1 MDHHGASYAL
11 RPVPA
16 PGTAEIVVVSFN
28 AHSGVDG
35 WARSFDYLGACASF
49 DADVIFLQEAW
60 KPDGRQGMASEIAEK
75 LGYESYEF
83 VTALGRLSGPH
94 PHPGDSW
101 KPRSLRPDGPR
112 VLLLDNTRA
121 AARAPQSTTSP
132 TWPDDR
138 RWPHGFGSERGSF
151 NTAVLTRLPVLNTVN
166 IDLGMLRNDIGHR
179 GVVRVDVETAAGP
192 VAALGTHM
200 SHISKGSPVQFRR
213 LRLATD
219 EITIPAVLAGDMNI
233 WGPPLVAQLPGWRR
247 AVKGRTWPSWI
258 PHSQPDHILIRGP
271 IRVLS
276 GEVLPSGGSD
286 PLPIR
291 ARLAIG

>member
-1 MDHHGASYAL
+1 M
-11 RPVPA
+11 PV

-35 WARSFDYLGACASF
+35 WGRAFDWLGACASF

-60 KPDGRQGMASEIAEK
+60 KPDGRKGMANEIAEK

-94 PHPGDSW
+94 PHPGSKW

-138 RWPHGFGSERGSF
+138 RWPHGLGSERGSF
-151 NTAVLTRLPVLNTVN
+151 NTAVLSRLPVLNTEM
-166 IDLGMLRNDIGHR
+166 IDLGLLRNDIGHR
-179 GVVRVDVETAAGP
+179 GIVRVDVETAAGP

-200 SHISKGSPVQFRR
+200 SHLSKGSPVQFRR
-213 LRLATD
+213 MRLATED
-219 EITIPAVLAGDMNI
+219 IMIPAVLAGDMNL

-247 AVKGRTWPSWI
+247 AVKGRTWPSWF
-258 PHSQPDHILIRGP
+258 PHSQPDHILVRGP
-271 IRVLS
+271 IRVVS
-276 GEVLPSGGSD
+276 GEVLPTGGSD
-286 PLPIR
+286 HLPIR